1 MPRPYGLL
9 SASARFLRNSTPHP
23 TALLSTLEPMEFAM
37 SGVRRSLR
45 LGASALLAASPLFAA
60 TSAASP
66 ATDALLALETPRAVD
81 ELVAR
86 QEAARQDTP
95 AEIDPRAAKEK
106 RVLRLAG
113 GGTLRALCHLEGS
126 TWRVRQG
133 GAWVSLDEAA
143 VTGWRGEAEL
153 LREARRLGR
162 ELGAKDHGQRI
173 VFAEWQ
179 VSQGLVDEARDELD
193 RVLQAEPDFPAALT
207 LLADGPFPRPRAG
220 NPEAEPEAVARR
232 LCAAGVSAG
241 PVQRELLIQSLGA
254 LQETERGTEVLRKT
268 LIAELH
274 SPRVLRRTFAAHA
287 LRRRMPGEE
296 LFPLLQRCVLDVSP
310 PVRREAALGV
320 RAAGDDGVVLPLV
333 KALGSESRAIRTNA
347 AESLGHVGIAAAVP
361 SLVGH
366 FANLPQGS
374 GGGTKPVTAHIY
386 IGNQFAYVQDF
397 DLEIAQGASIAD
409 PIVQIGQEAKILDAR
424 VGGISGYTYV
434 REYRSVRE
442 SLKRLTGANPGSSP
456 RDWQRW
462 YDEHRARFETEREA
476 AVGSR

>member
-1 MPRPYGLL
+1 M
-9 SASARFLRNSTPHP
+9 T
-23 TALLSTLEPMEFAM
+23 
-37 SGVRRSLR
+37 GVRRFLL
-45 LGASALLAASPLFAA
+45 LGASALLSAS
-60 TSAASP
+60 
-66 ATDALLALETPRAVD
+66 ALLHATPLTASAPQSPGPEAET
-81 ELVAR
+81 
-86 QEAARQDTP
+86 
-95 AEIDPRAAKEK
+95 DPRVAKEK

-126 TWRVRQG
+126 VWRVRQSG
-133 GAWVSLDEAA
+133 QWISLDEAA
-143 VTGWRGEAEL
+143 VTGSRSEVEL

-162 ELGAKDHGQRI
+162 ELGAKDHGRRMT
-173 VFAEWQ
+173 FAQWL
-179 VSQGLVDEARDELD
+179 VSQGLIDEAREELD
-193 RVLQAEPDFPAALT
+193 RVLQLEPDFPAALR
-207 LLADGPFPRPRAG
+207 LLKEGPFPRPRAG
-220 NPEAEPEAVARR
+220 DPEAEPEAVARR

-254 LQETERGTEVLRKT
+254 LQETERGAEVLRTK
-268 LIAELH
+268 LLAELH

-287 LRRRMPGEE
+287 LRRRLAGEE
-296 LFPLLQRCVLDVSP
+296 LFALLQRCVLDVSP
-310 PVRREAALGV
+310 PVRREASLAV

-333 KALGSESRAIRTNA
+333 KALGSESRAVRTNA

-374 GGGTKPVTAHIY
+374 GGGTRPVTAHIY
-386 IGNQFAYVQDF
+386 IGTQFAYVQDF

-409 PIVQIGQEAKILDAR
+409 PIVKIGQEGVILDAR

-442 SLKRLTGANPGSSP
+442 SLKQLTGANPGSSP

-462 YDEHRARFETEREA
+462 YDEHRARFQPKPEGA
-476 AVGSR
+476 AAPR